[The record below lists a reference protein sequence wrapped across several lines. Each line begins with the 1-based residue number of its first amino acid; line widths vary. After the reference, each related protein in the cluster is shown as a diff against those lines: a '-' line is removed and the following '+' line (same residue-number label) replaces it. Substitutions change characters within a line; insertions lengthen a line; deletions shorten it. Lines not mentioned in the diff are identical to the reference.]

1 MTISTR
7 LNTTHLHDHARQ
19 KLRYVLL
26 QAGEIRSVNE
36 KVEYVVNANHVL
48 SFPLSADIVPVNL
61 DFSAEDL
68 SFQFSL
74 DNWDQ
79 AVEKV
84 LILDNPHKFPVSFTV
99 ESTNPTFQVR
109 SRGVSSPVC
118 AWTGSFFALVKHV

>member
-1 MTISTR
+1 M
-7 LNTTHLHDHARQ
+7 
-19 KLRYVLL
+19 LL
-26 QAGEIRSVNE
+26 QASEIRSVNE

-79 AVEKV
+79 AVEKI

-109 SRGVSSPVC
+109 VLPFSCTLP
-118 AWTGSFFALVKHV
+118 A